1 MGCSDQTV
9 VFQTP
14 ERICYDYRL
23 YYGSEKKG
31 EGVVLVKFDLK
42 LGFLYQRQC
51 VTLYGFYACLVKIET
66 FLAQTSASKFRCM
79 MLKRI
84 L

>member
-42 LGFLYQRQC
+42 IVFSLP
-51 VTLYGFYACLVKIET
+51 
-66 FLAQTSASKFRCM
+66 ASVRDT
-79 MLKRI
+79 
-84 L
+84 

>member
-1 MGCSDQTV
+1 MGYSDQTV

-31 EGVVLVKFDLK
+31 EGVVLVKLDLK
-42 LGFLYQRQC
+42 IVFSLPASVRDTLWFL
-51 VTLYGFYACLVKIET
+51 CLPGKN
-66 FLAQTSASKFRCM
+66 
-79 MLKRI
+79 
-84 L
+84 